1 MVVVVDKSVCCVVVG
16 DGLVGKI
23 GLIQKFIWGDFIL
36 EYVVILKDEYI
47 IKFCV
52 SGDVYDL
59 YVMDLVGEVKI
70 IFLNIYFFFW

>member
-1 MVVVVDKSVCCVVVG
+1 MVVVVDKIVCCIVVG
-16 DGLVGKI
+16 DGLVGKM

-70 IFLNIYFFFW
+70 IFLNIYFCFW